1 MIEVEVSQKIFGRYI
16 DNRVPDGY
24 NMSKKVGNSYYRIG
38 GEVMLAELRTKSQ
51 ITIPK
56 EIVTGLGLEE
66 GDKLE
71 IFAKDGMICMMP
83 VTVYPRKYVAELRRE
98 IDEVK
103 SDIAS
108 GRQPVFTSLDSMFDK
123 LEGK

>member
-1 MIEVEVSQKIFGRYI
+1 
-16 DNRVPDGY
+16 
-24 NMSKKVGNSYYRIG
+24 
-38 GEVMLAELRTKSQ
+38 MLAELRGKSQ

-71 IFAKDGMICMMP
+71 VFSKDGMICLMP
-83 VTVYPRKYVAELRRE
+83 VTVYPRDYVAELRRE
-98 IDEVK
+98 IDCVK
-103 SDIAS
+103 ADIDS
-108 GRQPVFTSLDSMFDK
+108 GKQPVFSSIDSLFDK